1 RSLDDLAN
9 GEQSETKLVHSCT
22 STANLG
28 VNMANDKKRS
38 LDDLANGEQSETK
51 LVHSC
56 TSTAN
61 IGEKSW

>member
-1 RSLDDLAN
+1 MQSKKKTQAK
-9 GEQSETKLVHSCT
+9 SETI
-22 STANLG
+22 ANLG
-28 VNMANDKKRS
+28 ENMAKNVKRLS
-38 LDDLANGEQSETK
+38 DDLANGEQSETK